1 SDLEGFY
8 IVRFWS
14 PDRDSTAVAFAQR
27 FQERVGY
34 PPDQSEALTYDA
46 VMLVGAAVRGGA
58 RSSGDFARAF
68 GGLPQFV
75 NGRPR
80 APAAAKKLAVAE
92 DELGAIESAFGEAV
106 ARYQLGDRKGA
117 REKLADVRVAED
129 RSQLRYNEA
138 MVLALNTGVAARRAF
153 RQSMGTLGWS

>member
-1 SDLEGFY
+1 S
-8 IVRFWS
+8 
-14 PDRDSTAVAFAQR
+14 
-27 FQERVGY
+27 
-34 PPDQSEALTYDA
+34 
-46 VMLVGAAVRGGA
+46 LVSVYGH
-58 RSSGDFARAF
+58 
-68 GGLPQFV
+68 LL
-75 NGRPR
+75 

-117 REKLADVRVAED
+117 QEKLADVRVAED

-153 RQSMGTLGWS
+153 RQSMGTLGWSAAAWILVGIPLVAAIAYDANRHVSVPIQTLEQGVRQTAAGDWSQPVRFEPGDELGDLAAQFNALTDALQ